1 MFKGGYENFKLRR
14 QWVQRHSTACLEKD
28 KKFGVKNLG
37 ELKEVEGSEAGD
49 KVSAME
55 ISSKPW

>member
-1 MFKGGYENFKLRR
+1 M
-14 QWVQRHSTACLEKD
+14 QRHSTACLEKD

>member
-1 MFKGGYENFKLRR
+1 MRISSEGDNECKD
-14 QWVQRHSTACLEKD
+14 SIACLEKD

-49 KVSAME
+49 KTSAGE
-55 ISSKPW
+55 SSSKPW